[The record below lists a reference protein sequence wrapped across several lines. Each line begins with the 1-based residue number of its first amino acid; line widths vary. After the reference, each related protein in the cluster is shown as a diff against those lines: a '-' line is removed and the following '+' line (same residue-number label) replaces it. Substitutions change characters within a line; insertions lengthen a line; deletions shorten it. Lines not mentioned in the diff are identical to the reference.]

1 MPNLRVGNERAPDM
15 DLINVGGTRVAT
27 RSFGQ
32 GEPLVLLNRFRG
44 TMDDWDPALVD
55 ALAQDRRV
63 TIFDSSGVGE
73 TEGEVPT
80 TVELAADFVA
90 EVIRGLGLDATD
102 VLGWSL
108 GGLVA
113 QVLAVKNPSLV
124 RRLVLAATMP
134 PAGSPEVVWSTAW
147 LEKAGTPV
155 PSVEIALSLFYTDSK
170 WSRAAGG
177 ASFARMANP
186 PAAYV
191 SPSSMA
197 VQAESMHRFSSNE
210 GGWYTRLK
218 QIAAPTFVANGD
230 QDGLYPP
237 VDSAVLARE
246 IPRSCLAIYPDSGHG
261 FLFQY
266 VDRFTEDVLCFLS
279 DAS

>member
-197 VQAESMHRFSSNE
+197 VQAQSMHRFSSNE

-246 IPRSCLAIYPDSGHG
+246 IPRSRLAIYPDSGHG